1 MAARWSRN
9 QNRSS
14 VKIPTTSTTLLR
26 DVAASAENARWSELI
41 AIYRPMLVAFLRE
54 RFSFAE
60 ADCDD
65 LLQET
70 FASLARII
78 PNYRYDPKHAGR
90 FHNYL
95 TGILRNKAVDR
106 LRSLRREGELKKEA
120 AAEVARQEPTDDRA
134 DEMREAMGI
143 CLNDFLAD
151 ETVAALTKQVF
162 LRIAVRGEAVET
174 VMQSLGVTRN
184 QADLI
189 VFRTRKRL
197 RERLAELEAI

>member
-1 MAARWSRN
+1 M
-9 QNRSS
+9 
-14 VKIPTTSTTLLR
+14 
-26 DVAASAENARWSELI
+26 AASAENARWSELI

-120 AAEVARQEPTDDRA
+120 AAEAARQEPTDDRA
-134 DEMREAMGI
+134 DEMREAMEI

-162 LRIAVRGEAVET
+162 LRIAVRGEPVET

>member
-1 MAARWSRN
+1 M
-9 QNRSS
+9 
-14 VKIPTTSTTLLR
+14 KIPTTSTTLLR
-26 DVAASAENARWSELI
+26 DVAASAENARWSELV
-41 AIYRPMLVAFLRE
+41 AIYRPMLTAFLRE

-65 LLQET
+65 LVQET

-78 PNYRYDPKHAGR
+78 PNYRYDPERAGR

-95 TGILRNKAVDR
+95 TGILRNKAIDR
-106 LRSLRREGELKKEA
+106 LRSFRREGELRKEA
-120 AAEVARQEPTDDRA
+120 AAEAARQEPADDRT
-134 DEMREAMGI
+134 DELREAMEI

-151 ETVAALTKQVF
+151 ATVAALTKQVF
-162 LRIAVRGEAVET
+162 LRIAVRGEPVET

-197 RERLAELEAI
+197 RERLTELEAI

>member
-1 MAARWSRN
+1 M
-9 QNRSS
+9 
-14 VKIPTTSTTLLR
+14 KIPTTSTTLLR
-26 DVAASAENARWSELI
+26 DVAASAENARWSELV

-65 LLQET
+65 LVQET

-78 PNYRYDPKHAGR
+78 PNYRYDPEHAGR

-106 LRSLRREGELKKEA
+106 LRSLRREGEFQKKA
-120 AAEVARQEPTDDRA
+120 AAEAARQEPTKDRT
-134 DEMREAMGI
+134 DELREAMEI

-151 ETVAALTKQVF
+151 VTVAALTKQVF
-162 LRIAVRGEAVET
+162 LRIAVRGEPVEA

-197 RERLAELEAI
+197 RERLAELEAM

>member
-1 MAARWSRN
+1 M
-9 QNRSS
+9 
-14 VKIPTTSTTLLR
+14 KIPTTSTTLLR
-26 DVAASAENARWSELI
+26 DVAASAENARWSELV

-54 RFSFAE
+54 RFAFSE

-65 LLQET
+65 LVQET

-78 PNYRYDPKHAGR
+78 PNYRYDPERAGR

-106 LRSLRREGELKKEA
+106 LRSFRREGELKKEA
-120 AAEVARQEPTDDRA
+120 AAEAARQEPTDDRT
-134 DEMREAMGI
+134 DELREAMEI

-151 ETVAALTKQVF
+151 ATVAALTKQVF

-174 VMQSLGVTRN
+174 VMKSLGVTRN

-197 RERLAELEAI
+197 CERLAELEAI